1 MSASIEST
9 RKGIILAG
17 GAGTRLHPATLAIS
31 KQLLPVYD
39 KPLIYYPLS
48 VLMLAGIRKILL
60 ISTPHDLPQFE
71 RLLQD
76 GKRLGISIQYAVQPH
91 PEGLAQAFVIGRDF
105 VGGDPSA
112 LVLGDNLF
120 YGQGLQQIL
129 ARAIAREEGA
139 TIMAYPVSD
148 PRRYGVVE
156 IDDHGKAVSL
166 EEKPQV
172 PKSRLAVP
180 GLYFYDKHVVE
191 IASSLQPS
199 ARGELEI
206 SDVNRAYLQR
216 GCLNVELLSRG
227 FAWLD
232 TGTPQSL
239 LQAAQFVEVIEQ
251 RQGLKIACL
260 EEIAFRQGF
269 ISAAQLAEIATQ
281 FQNDYGDYLKL
292 VLREAHSDDIPS
304 ANG

>member
-1 MSASIEST
+1 MSASIKST
-9 RKGIILAG
+9 RRGILLAG
-17 GAGTRLHPATLAIS
+17 GTGTRLHPATLAIS

-39 KPLIYYPLS
+39 KPLVYYPLS

-105 VGGDPSA
+105 VGGHPSA

-120 YGQGLQQIL
+120 YGQGFQQIL

-156 IDDHGKAVSL
+156 LDDHGKAVSL

-172 PKSRLAVP
+172 PKSSFAVP

-206 SDVNRAYLQR
+206 SDVNREYLRR

-281 FQNDYGDYLKL
+281 FQNDYGEYLKT
-292 VLREAHSDDIPS
+292 VLREAHSDDVSS